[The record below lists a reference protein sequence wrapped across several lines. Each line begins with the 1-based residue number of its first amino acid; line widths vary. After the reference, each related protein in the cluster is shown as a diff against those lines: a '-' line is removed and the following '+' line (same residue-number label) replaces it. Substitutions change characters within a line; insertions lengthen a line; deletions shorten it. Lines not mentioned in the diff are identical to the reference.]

1 MIAALQ
7 TPRFRINDE
16 LTAAKVFD
24 DEAIVINVVTG
35 RYYDLER
42 SAALVWTMLTGGASA
57 DEVTTAI
64 CERFDVDA
72 ATARPDVHA
81 LVDELLAEELIVPAP
96 DASPPPTPP
105 RADSGRAPYSTPALA
120 TYTDMEDLLTVDPPL
135 PAAYTPR
142 P

>member
-1 MIAALQ
+1 MIAASVL
-7 TPRFRINDE
+7 RYRINDE

-35 RYYDLER
+35 RYYDLEG
-42 SAALVWTMLTGGASA
+42 AGALAWAMLTAGASA
-57 DEVTTAI
+57 SEVAAAMVAS
-64 CERFDVDA
+64 FDVDA
-72 ATARPDVHA
+72 ATARSDVDG
-81 LVDELLAEELIVPAP
+81 LVERLLAEELIVPAP
-96 DASPPPTPP
+96 DVPAPAAAPP
-105 RADSGRAPYSTPALA
+105 AAAERAPYDAPALV

>member
-1 MIAALQ
+1 M
-7 TPRFRINDE
+7 TETRFRINDE

-35 RYYDLER
+35 RYYDLEGTG
-42 SAALVWTMLTGGASA
+42 ALAWTLLVAGASA
-57 DEVTTAI
+57 AEVSRALV
-64 CERFDVDA
+64 ERFEVDAVTAGADVDA
-72 ATARPDVHA
+72 LIER
-81 LVDELLAEELIVPAP
+81 LLAEELIVAAP
-96 DASPPPTPP
+96 EASASAAHPPPASPPV
-105 RADSGRAPYSTPALA
+105 GRIPYAPPALA

>member
-1 MIAALQ
+1 VSNL
-7 TPRFRINDE
+7 RFRINDE

-35 RYYDLER
+35 RYYDLEGTG
-42 SAALVWTMLTGGASA
+42 ALAWTMLSAGASA
-57 DEVTTAI
+57 AEVGETMAAA
-64 CERFDVDA
+64 FDVDA
-72 ATARPDVHA
+72 AAARRDVDA
-81 LVDELLAEELIVPAP
+81 LVDQLLAEELIVPAP
-96 DASPPPTPP
+96 DAS
-105 RADSGRAPYSTPALA
+105 APAAPAVTAARGTYQPPALV

>member
-1 MIAALQ
+1 MIAAVSDS
-7 TPRFRINDE
+7 RFRINDE

-35 RYYDLER
+35 RYYDLEGTG
-42 SAALVWTMLTGGASA
+42 ALAWTMVSAGASA
-57 DEVTTAI
+57 AEVGDAMAAA
-64 CERFDVDA
+64 FDVDA
-72 ATARPDVHA
+72 ATARRDVDA
-81 LVDELLAEELIVPAP
+81 LLDQLLAEELILPSP
-96 DASPPPTPP
+96 DASAPAAPPAAPT
-105 RADSGRAPYSTPALA
+105 RAAYEPPALV